1 MPKIDWPVP
10 EQRCSPLARSR
21 ARPGQRSPKRFTAST
36 SVACGAQAP
45 PAFKLQR
52 MKLQRMKLQQTR
64 LVPARCWRSG
74 QYPLVA
80 LSDLIY

>member
-1 MPKIDWPVP
+1 
-10 EQRCSPLARSR
+10 
-21 ARPGQRSPKRFTAST
+21 
-36 SVACGAQAP
+36 
-45 PAFKLQR
+45 
-52 MKLQRMKLQQTR
+52 MKLQRMKPQWMKLQREKLQQMR